1 MNDGKTSPDFKYF
14 LIVLTRNGWNVFA
27 TKSHSR
33 EFKALELF
41 KIGERES
48 FYKVVAKISALKQW
62 KVRKVEMN
70 LFVLVLSNVED
81 LISKSWIMRNLIMY
95 VCTCIHTIELFK
107 WNNKI
112 ILNKEQVEFRFR
124 ELSALIVW
132 ICIPMCIHIFSFIL
146 LKCTIRNTGTS
157 AFTDG
162 LLILQLDWW
171 QSSVQRCRVHDK
183 NFICDGGW
191 VVVLKFFQRGHLLSS
206 DMNFELRA
214 VSSCTKYSAKSQ
226 KNDETAVI
234 VYHHRRL

>member
-1 MNDGKTSPDFKYF
+1 MDGTFLPPSLIAENSRHWNFSRLVDARAFTRLSQKFPHWNNGKDTSKWIYP
-14 LIVLTRNGWNVFA
+14 
-27 TKSHSR
+27 
-33 EFKALELF
+33 
-41 KIGERES
+41 
-48 FYKVVAKISALKQW
+48 
-62 KVRKVEMN
+62 
-70 LFVLVLSNVED
+70 FVLVLSNVED
-81 LISKSWIMRNLIMY
+81 LIDKSWIMRNLIMY
-95 VCTCIHTIELFK
+95 VCTYIHTIELFK

-206 DMNFELRA
+206 DMNFELHFVLSRRA
-214 VSSCTKYSAKSQ
+214 WNIAQKVKRMTKQLLLCITIADF
-226 KNDETAVI
+226 N
-234 VYHHRRL
+234 